1 MLLSKIKPTGFNV
14 LVRPEKV
21 ENKTAGGIF
30 LPDDV
35 RDKEQHGVQRGAII
49 AIGASVEHLK
59 AEDIGRVAIFG
70 RYAGAFI
77 KSGEEEYRL
86 IEGCRIAWLP
96 QVFFQTLDCHSPL
109 FR

>member
-1 MLLSKIKPTGFNV
+1 MEKPLSKIKPTGFNV

-35 RDKEQHGVQRGAII
+35 RDKEQHGVQRGMII
-49 AIGASVEHLK
+49 AVGKACEHLG
-59 AEDIGRVAIFG
+59 EDDVGKVAIFG

-77 KSGEEEYRL
+77 KHGEDEFRL
-86 IEGCRIAWLP
+86 IDDSAIKAVEA
-96 QVFFQTLDCHSPL
+96 
-109 FR
+109 